1 VKRGRISYKNKKIM
15 PPKKMP
21 PKKASRS
28 RRRALRTR
36 ITVPAAVA
44 EVVGSVAGIPP
55 AGPLPGDDVRLVLEM
70 VVLRRGL
77 DTAAAAAAAAEW
89 VAAVHSNLMDIGVTT
104 LRELVEASTSLN
116 VMLDRAHH
124 RQLHGITIVQMMQ
137 ELARLVQWPGDEEAD
152 AETSGEFEE

>member
-1 VKRGRISYKNKKIM
+1 M

-28 RRRALRTR
+28 RRRALRMR
-36 ITVPAAVA
+36 VTVPAAVA

-89 VAAVHSNLMDIGVTT
+89 VGVTT

-124 RQLHGITIVQMMQ
+124 RQLHGITIVQMME
-137 ELARLVQWPGDEEAD
+137 ELARLIQWPGDEEAD